1 MTPSASMAHL
11 ILLVPPPMRSATIH
25 YGTFEGGHR
34 SRTRL
39 GQSPQ
44 LNWRLPTI
52 SRELPK
58 LRDSNKVPKASKAP
72 RQPQP
77 SRALQ
82 VPKRTSSRA
91 LQVPKSNKLLNLSLK
106 RILVENSN
114 RCNRCNGKNTRS
126 AQILHSQIPPKQQ
139 MLWGEKRGR
148 TKKNSTNESTRSRS
162 NSFSSLRGEIDWWKD
177 GSRSPLSFP
186 FK

>member
-11 ILLVPPPMRSATIH
+11 ILLVPPPMQSATIH

-58 LRDSNKVPKASKAP
+58 LRDSNKAPKASKAP
-72 RQPQP
+72 RQQQP

-91 LQVPKSNKLLNLSLK
+91 LQEPKRNKLLNFNFHVSPWRTQTDATYAMAK
-106 RILVENSN
+106 S
-114 RCNRCNGKNTRS
+114 TRG
-126 AQILHSQIPPKQQ
+126 AQILTLKSYQ
-139 MLWGEKRGR
+139 
-148 TKKNSTNESTRSRS
+148 S
-162 NSFSSLRGEIDWWKD
+162 NKCYGGRGE
-177 GSRSPLSFP
+177 
-186 FK
+186 